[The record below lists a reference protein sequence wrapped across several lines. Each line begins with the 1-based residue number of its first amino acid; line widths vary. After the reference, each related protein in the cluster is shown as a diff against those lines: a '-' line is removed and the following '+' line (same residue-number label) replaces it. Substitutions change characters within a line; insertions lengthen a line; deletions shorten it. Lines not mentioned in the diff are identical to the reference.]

1 MFEALQEFT
10 TSLPMWARWAG
21 IILISALP
29 FVESYF
35 GSVIGIVAGVHPVVA
50 IPAAIAGNVLS
61 MLALVYGAHTIRAR
75 LTARKPADAQKRAES
90 PKRARLR
97 RAFDRWGVP
106 GVSLLGQTV
115 LPSQITSMAM
125 VSFGAS
131 RNAVARWQIV
141 SIIAWGVLFGG
152 LAMAGVQLLG

>member
-50 IPAAIAGNVLS
+50 IPAAIVGNVLS
-61 MLALVYGAHTIRAR
+61 MLALVYGAHTIRAWV
-75 LTARKPADAQKRAES
+75 TARKPSDTRKRADA

-131 RNAVARWQIV
+131 RNAVAVWQIV
-141 SIIAWGVLFGG
+141 SIIVWGVLFGG
-152 LAMAGVQLLG
+152 LALAGVRLLS

>member
-10 TSLPMWARWAG
+10 TSLPVWARWAG

-50 IPAAIAGNVLS
+50 IPAAILGNVLS
-61 MLALVYGAHTIRAR
+61 MLALVYGAHKIRAR
-75 LTARKPADAQKRAES
+75 APAKKPADS
-90 PKRARLR
+90 PKKARLR
-97 RAFDRWGVP
+97 KAFDRWGVP

-152 LAMAGVQLLG
+152 LAMAGVQLFG

>member
-10 TSLPMWARWAG
+10 TSLPVWARWAG

-50 IPAAIAGNVLS
+50 IPAAILGNVLS
-61 MLALVYGAHTIRAR
+61 MLALVYGAHKIRSRA
-75 LTARKPADAQKRAES
+75 TAKKPADS
-90 PKRARLR
+90 PKKARLR
-97 RAFDRWGVP
+97 KAFDRWGVP

>member
-50 IPAAIAGNVLS
+50 IPAAILGNVLS
-61 MLALVYGAHTIRAR
+61 MLALVYGAHKIRAR
-75 LTARKPADAQKRAES
+75 TTAKKPADS
-90 PKRARLR
+90 PKKARLR
-97 RAFDRWGVP
+97 KAFDRWGVP